1 MGVAPLAK
9 LSKPFKKVGAANG
22 EKERNCKKV
31 MVGELIID
39 AHVHTYPT
47 AEIGK
52 QAMQGAGQSGCSGTV
67 EELLSVMARGKISYA
82 VQANMTPTYD
92 MKTAALK
99 NLARNMSDE
108 ERERAEKDI
117 DEKVIARM
125 KRRNLWTCTV
135 ARENPALIPLIS
147 VDLLQTASD
156 MEGEI
161 EDKVEKQGSRGLKL
175 HPVSNRF
182 YPHDRKLWPA
192 YAKAMEMGLPILFHS
207 GESEIAGYTNAEY
220 ARPRYF
226 EQVLQ
231 SFPRLIIIL
240 AHLGKGFLDESV
252 QVAQKY
258 NNVFFDTSA
267 IISGTELKGGLS
279 SDAQAVELIR
289 KIGIPKI
296 FFGSDWPWYDP
307 LPAIEWIRSLD
318 LAEEEKRRILGK
330 NAAEIFSLKSFN
342 ARIASQK

>member
-1 MGVAPLAK
+1 LGIQGDTMADD
-9 LSKPFKKVGAANG
+9 
-22 EKERNCKKV
+22 
-31 MVGELIID
+31 LIID

-47 AEIGK
+47 GDIGR

-67 EELLSVMARGKISYA
+67 AEILSVMAKGKISYA
-82 VQANMTPTYD
+82 IQANMTPTYD
-92 MKTAALK
+92 MRVAALK
-99 NLARNMSDE
+99 NFPANIADD
-108 ERERAEKDI
+108 ERERAEKEI

-125 KRRNLWTCTV
+125 KRRNLWTCTM
-135 ARENPALIPLIS
+135 AEENPALVSLIS
-147 VDLLQTASD
+147 VDLLQKPSD

-161 EDKVEKQGSRGLKL
+161 EEKVKVHGARGLKL

-182 YPHDRKLWPA
+182 FPYDRKLWPA
-192 YAKAMEMGLPILFHS
+192 YTKAMEMGLPILFHS
-207 GESEIAGYTNAEY
+207 GEGEVAGYTDASFG
-220 ARPRYF
+220 RPSNF

-231 SFPRLIIIL
+231 SFPKLIIIL
-240 AHLGKGFLDESV
+240 AHLGKGFLEESV

-267 IISGTELKGGLS
+267 IISGMGLKGGFP

-307 LPAIEWIRSLD
+307 LPAIERIKSWD
-318 LAEEEKRRILGK
+318 LAEEEKRRILGQ
-330 NAAEIFSLKSFN
+330 NAAEIFSLKGLEQ
-342 ARIASQK
+342 R